1 MFRISGIMNLNQY
14 KNIYFVGIGGIG
26 MSALA
31 RYFNNKNLNI
41 LGYDKY
47 RSPLCI
53 SLESENIHIN
63 YTDDI
68 HFIPS
73 YIKKNNKETLIVYTP
88 AIPNSNQQFSYF
100 KDNGYNILKRSDLLA
115 KVTKD
120 NFTIAIAGTHGKTTT
135 SSILA
140 HILHNSDI
148 DCTAFLGGI
157 CSNYNSN
164 LILGTKNSIVVV
176 EADEFDRSFLSLN
189 PDIAVITSIAPDH
202 LDIYKTTENL
212 MSAFTD
218 FTKKIKSGG
227 TLFLEESI
235 DTTII
240 DRDDISVLNYST
252 SAIADIS
259 SKNIF
264 SRDDVMH
271 FEVLFKEE
279 TITDFQLKMGG
290 EHNVSNAL
298 AAISISKKLNVSN
311 EDIIQSIKSF
321 NGIKRRFETHISNN
335 EVIFIDDYAHHPQ
348 EIEKSILAV
357 RNMYSDREIT
367 VIFQPHLYSRTN
379 DFMDDFAS
387 SLSLTDKLILLEI
400 YAARECKIEG
410 VSSDVLLQKCKV
422 QEKKLS
428 TKKEVL
434 SLIEKNKVDVLLTLG
449 AGDIS
454 TIVEPLKVK
463 LS

>member
-1 MFRISGIMNLNQY
+1 MNLYKY

-31 RYFNNKNLNI
+31 RYFNKRNLNI
-41 LGYDKY
+41 LGYDKV
-47 RSPLCI
+47 RTPLCLD
-53 SLESENIHIN
+53 LETENIHIN

-68 HFIPS
+68 NLIPVDV
-73 YIKKNNKETLIVYTP
+73 KQNKEETLVVYTP
-88 AIPNSNQQFSYF
+88 AIPNSNLQFSYF
-100 KDNGYNILKRSDLLA
+100 KENGYKILKRSELLG
-115 KVTKD
+115 KITQN

-140 HILHNSDI
+140 HILYNSNI

-164 LILGTKNSIVVV
+164 LILGTKNSVVVV
-176 EADEFDRSFLSLN
+176 EADEFDRSFLTLN
-189 PDIAVITSIAPDH
+189 PDIAVITSLAPDH
-202 LDIYKTTENL
+202 LDIYKNKENL
-212 MSAFTD
+212 KSAFTD
-218 FTKKIKSGG
+218 FTNKIKSGG
-227 TLFLEESI
+227 TLFLEESV

-240 DRDDISVLNYST
+240 DRNDISILKYST
-252 SAIADIS
+252 STITDIS
-259 SKNIF
+259 SKNIV
-264 SRDDVMH
+264 SRNEIMH
-271 FEVLFKEE
+271 FDVLFGEE
-279 TITDFQLKMGG
+279 IVTDFKLKMGG
-290 EHNVSNAL
+290 EYNVSNAL
-298 AAISISKKLNVSN
+298 AAISISKKLDVSN
-311 EDIIQSIKSF
+311 ENIVKSINSF
-321 NGIKRRFETHISNN
+321 DGIERRFEIHISNN
-335 EVIFIDDYAHHPQ
+335 EVIFIDDYAHHPE

-357 RNMYSDREIT
+357 REMYSEREIT

-387 SLSLTDKLILLEI
+387 SLSLSDKLILLEI
-400 YAARECKIEG
+400 YAARESKIEG

-422 QEKKLS
+422 KNKKLS
-428 TKKEVL
+428 TKNEVL
-434 SLIEKNKVDVLLTLG
+434 SLIKKNDVDVLLTLG